1 MIVREQPEG
10 FVLIRQHDHAK
21 LSGQIAEHL
30 LPEWMPTGSDREAA
44 VLAIT
49 QHDRGWR
56 YLDENPLWDSE
67 SSSPFSFI
75 NYPLE
80 PKLSSYRA
88 GLDEAEAMDP
98 YAGLLCSMHYA
109 SFQQIRYAEEPEAAR
124 FYKEEIHR
132 QERIQSQLSG
142 LDASRVER
150 HFNLLKLCDS
160 LSLYVCLNEPGASED
175 EEHPWYREGIET
187 EIAGLKHLQARWVDK
202 GCVAVSLPLFRSE
215 FTGSITLKRIS
226 RQAIEEKGLGAA
238 YDMAPEITQ
247 EVIFRNK

>member
-98 YAGLLCSMHYA
+98 YAGLLCSKHYA

-124 FYKEEIHR
+124 FYKEELLR

-160 LSLYVCLNEPGASED
+160 LSLYVCLNEPGVSKD

-187 EIAGLKHLQARWVDK
+187 EIAGLKHLQARWVDE
-202 GCVAVSLPLFRSE
+202 GCAAVSLPLFRSE
-215 FTGSITLKRIS
+215 FTGSITLKRVS
-226 RQAIEEKGLGAA
+226 KQAIEEKGLSAA

-247 EVIFRNK
+247 DVIFRNK

>member
-1 MIVREQPEG
+1 MILRERQDS

-30 LPEWMPTGSDREAA
+30 LPNWMPTGSDREAA

-49 QHDRGWR
+49 QHDRGWI
-56 YLDENPLWDSE
+56 YLDQNPLWDSE

-88 GLDEAEAMDP
+88 GLDEAEAMNP

-109 SFQQIRYAEEPEAAR
+109 SFHQIRYAEEPKAAR
-124 FYKEEIHR
+124 FYKEELLR
-132 QERIQSQLSG
+132 QERIQSQLIG
-142 LDASRVER
+142 LDDSRVER

-160 LSLYVCLNEPGASED
+160 LSLYVCLNEAGASKE

-187 EIAGLKHLQARWVDK
+187 EIAGLKPLQARWVDE
-202 GCVAVSLPLFRSE
+202 GVVAVSPPLFRSE
-215 FTGSITLKRIS
+215 FTGSITLKQVS
-226 RQAIEEKGLGAA
+226 RQAIAEKGLGAA

-247 EVIFRNK
+247 DVIFRNK

>member
-1 MIVREQPEG
+1 MRRKRW
-10 FVLIRQHDHAK
+10 IRMQVC
-21 LSGQIAEHL
+21 S
-30 LPEWMPTGSDREAA
+30 AA
-44 VLAIT
+44 CT
-49 QHDRGWR
+49 MRR
-56 YLDENPLWDSE
+56 
-67 SSSPFSFI
+67 SS
-75 NYPLE
+75 
-80 PKLSSYRA
+80 R
-88 GLDEAEAMDP
+88 
-98 YAGLLCSMHYA
+98 
-109 SFQQIRYAEEPEAAR
+109 IRYAEGPEAAR
-124 FYKEEIHR
+124 FYKEELHR

-187 EIAGLKHLQARWVDK
+187 EIAGLKHLQARWVDE

-215 FTGSITLKRIS
+215 FTGSITLKRVS

-247 EVIFRNK
+247 DVIFRNK